1 MKIPKVSVIMP
12 VYNGEKFLRDAVESI
27 LNQTFSDFELIV
39 INDGSSD
46 SSVQIITSY
55 TDPRIVFINNDS
67 NMGLPYVR
75 NQGVDV
81 SRGEYIAWLDC
92 DDTSML
98 DRLEKQERLLD
109 ENPQIGVC
117 GAWVKIIGGGSEI
130 IAQYPSDPEY
140 VRASLLFNN
149 CLANST
155 VMMRAACTR
164 DIGLRFDPSHHLSQ
178 DYGLWVRIPRPWQIT
193 NLPEVLTIYRLHE
206 NQVTE
211 VHKQKQLD
219 ISWQIQKWRLLEL
232 GILPTEKER
241 ILHMSLSG
249 FIQNTF
255 EDPDKL
261 FEASDYLIKLDNL
274 NHKYKIYDKKNFR
287 EVLWGKWVGASRSW
301 SSSGRLMLRSAR
313 MRLRFG
319 TLKPDLP
326 GRVVKK
332 LARIIVKALQILR
345 IGRSQ

>member
-27 LNQTFSDFELIV
+27 LNQTFSDIELIV

-67 NMGLPYVR
+67 NMGLPYAR

-92 DDTSML
+92 DDTSMP
-98 DRLEKQERLLD
+98 DRLEKQVRLLD

-117 GAWVKIIGGGSEI
+117 GAWVKIIGGGSDV

-193 NLPEVLTIYRLHE
+193 NLPEVLTIYRLHTD
-206 NQVTE
+206 QVTE
-211 VHKQKQLD
+211 VYKQKQID
-219 ISWQIQKWRLLEL
+219 ISWQIQKGQLLEL
-232 GILPTEKER
+232 GILPTEEER
-241 ILHMSLSG
+241 TIHMGLSYLISKIFENPDIMPVISRYINRIHKANQERKLYNNKSLQKVLLEKWRFASEKDTSSKR
-249 FIQNTF
+249 FWLLSFWMSFKFDDRKLALPLRIIKKLLQIIQNF
-255 EDPDKL
+255 
-261 FEASDYLIKLDNL
+261 S
-274 NHKYKIYDKKNFR
+274 KK
-287 EVLWGKWVGASRSW
+287 
-301 SSSGRLMLRSAR
+301 
-313 MRLRFG
+313 
-319 TLKPDLP
+319 
-326 GRVVKK
+326 
-332 LARIIVKALQILR
+332 
-345 IGRSQ
+345 